1 MGAVFNSYKLN
12 QIFPTSSSASEEE
25 KKKGGCA
32 SLLVCRGCLGSS
44 SHLDNLLWLT
54 QLCCSAA
61 GLKNIVRGCLLAVM
75 ATFAGCFLLYTF
87 PDAIASQ
94 LGKQLPYM
102 FYERQV
108 SSLLAH
114 THVVLHQASV

>member
-12 QIFPTSSSASEEE
+12 QIFPTSSSASEED
-25 KKKGGCA
+25 KKKGACLSA
-32 SLLVCRGCLGSS
+32 VLERGFSS
-44 SHLDNLLWLT
+44 SSCLDNVLWLT

-87 PDAIASQ
+87 PDAVASQ

-108 SSLLAH
+108 SSLLAQ
-114 THVVLHQASV
+114 TRVVLHQATV

>member
-1 MGAVFNSYKLN
+1 MCPSAVMKGCCGFSSY
-12 QIFPTSSSASEEE
+12 
-25 KKKGGCA
+25 
-32 SLLVCRGCLGSS
+32 
-44 SHLDNLLWLT
+44 LDGVLWLA

-87 PDAIASQ
+87 PDAVASQ
-94 LGKQLPYM
+94 LGKELPYM

-108 SSLLAH
+108 SGLLAH
-114 THVVLHQASV
+114 TCNVLHQA